1 MPRKKSED
9 KGLETK
15 DNPTNNPVDIP
26 ETKLETKE
34 QRMDLVKNY
43 AKKVLEK
50 YGQYIKAIVMMGS
63 VTREEFKPKSD
74 IDIFAVVDDTTFS
87 LTNEMLDKIDSDLLK
102 IADDMPE
109 AWITVKTPDGKEEKV
124 NLVSVQPVYTLT
136 EFWDY
141 ARVAHPIIY

>member
-1 MPRKKSED
+1 MPKKKED
-9 KGLETK
+9 KLEEKK
-15 DNPTNNPVDIP
+15 DNPTSFTSEIT
-26 ETKLETKE
+26 ESKLGTKE
-34 QRMDLVKNY
+34 QRMELVKNY
-43 AKKVLEK
+43 AKKVIEK

-74 IDIFAVVDDTTFS
+74 IDIFAVVDDTTFE

-109 AWITVKTPDGKEEKV
+109 AWISVKTPDGKEEKI
-124 NLVSVQPVYTLT
+124 NLLSVQPVYTLT

-141 ARVAHPIIY
+141 ARVAHPI